1 MMDGSIDRR
10 FMFTQGMS
18 LPLSMNGAF
27 KRYQLDGC
35 SPLKA
40 TWKCTLKCLKRALI
54 LYVLNFLINQSQ
66 SFETVRILGGF
77 HLLLPSLI
85 LSSCLFL
92 RVWTHQLA
100 RSSLHAGLV
109 QGKRIHQSMDRAFHV
124 QRRSQRSP
132 HVCFCVPFFCF
143 RLDLSQIGTGP
154 LQSLWRLL
162 AVLSAI
168 LAPVGTEMMACSA
181 IAPAEFTATST

>member
-54 LYVLNFLINQSQ
+54 LYILNFLINQSQ

-132 HVCFCVPFFCF
+132 HVCFCGPFFCF
-143 RLDLSQIGTGP
+143 RLDWIVPTLFAVAY
-154 LQSLWRLL
+154 SL
-162 AVLSAI
+162 ASVLSHK
-168 LAPVGTEMMACSA
+168 
-181 IAPAEFTATST
+181 